1 MAFCSTCGAQIAD
14 GMTTCA
20 ACAGRPAAGF
30 APVPT
35 TAPAAAPAAAS
46 VQSGASGLTDN
57 VAGLLC
63 YSPVGLFADI
73 IFLVAEPYNRNRFIR
88 FHAFQSLFMA
98 VAMVAVVIV
107 LMILGMVLAIIPV
120 VGWIIGLLLWLG
132 FAFGNLALWIMM
144 MIKAYQMQTTKLP
157 FIGDL
162 AAKQAGM

>member
-1 MAFCSTCGAQIAD
+1 
-14 GMTTCA
+14 
-20 ACAGRPAAGF
+20 
-30 APVPT
+30 
-35 TAPAAAPAAAS
+35 
-46 VQSGASGLTDN
+46 
-57 VAGLLC
+57 
-63 YSPVGLFADI
+63 
-73 IFLVAEPYNRNRFIR
+73 
-88 FHAFQSLFMA
+88 MA